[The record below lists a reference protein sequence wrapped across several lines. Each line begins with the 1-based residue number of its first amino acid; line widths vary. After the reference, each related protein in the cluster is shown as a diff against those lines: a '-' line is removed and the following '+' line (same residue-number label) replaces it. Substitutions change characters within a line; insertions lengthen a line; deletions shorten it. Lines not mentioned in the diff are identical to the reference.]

1 LYSDK
6 IGAIIREYVTNA
18 IDAHTEA
25 SIEKPIEITLP
36 TIFSKD
42 FVIRDFGKGLS
53 DKQIVEIF
61 ASYGASTKRQSN
73 AFTGMLGIGSKSAF
87 SYTNSFTV
95 ISRHNGTQTT
105 YQAFI
110 DESNIG
116 TIASI
121 HQQPTNESGLSIHVT
136 VKPNDINQFNQSLIR
151 FFKLINYRPT
161 ILGTDVKLSEPEIT
175 MKGSCWGFVYEPVS
189 HLRRDRH
196 LHVVMG
202 NVTYS
207 TTLEV
212 LSKQLEAVDL
222 KWLEDVRNSNLII
235 YAPIGKVKPSA
246 SRESLE
252 FNEVTKL
259 YIIDTLRI
267 AKSEF
272 AKTLNDRFDKCKSHY
287 EKHCVAYQLTTEFGQ
302 LVPVGIR
309 QWCINIKSDFL
320 AQLDETIKFKEII
333 KSFPYL
339 LDKGNINVMPNTKY
353 IIHDSSQKVTH
364 IANRVNEYF
373 EAISD
378 NTKYI
383 VVLKFQTPEH
393 KQRFTNHPSF
403 IGAEFIDAGTLS
415 FQGAVKTALKS
426 EEAKLYRFVR
436 GANLNIESW
445 RPSENPPANAVYIEI
460 SSFKP
465 KRYEE
470 NICINNA
477 LDYLRSAFGIS
488 IPTIYGVKTADLKK
502 TLQPTWIE
510 LKDYLIQKINEWKND
525 NPDNVR
531 DYELFMEA
539 NTFQKE
545 LVTDFKYL
553 YHLKPHLESYYKRE
567 SNYFHINN
575 CMKTFGV
582 SVFQY
587 NPPEE
592 FERLYERYPFMKA
605 FCCTMSYGDKIRLIK
620 YLDMS

>member
-1 LYSDK
+1 
-6 IGAIIREYVTNA
+6 
-18 IDAHTEA
+18 
-25 SIEKPIEITLP
+25 
-36 TIFSKD
+36 
-42 FVIRDFGKGLS
+42 
-53 DKQIVEIF
+53 
-61 ASYGASTKRQSN
+61 
-73 AFTGMLGIGSKSAF
+73 
-87 SYTNSFTV
+87 
-95 ISRHNGTQTT
+95 
-105 YQAFI
+105 
-110 DESNIG
+110 
-116 TIASI
+116 
-121 HQQPTNESGLSIHVT
+121 
-136 VKPNDINQFNQSLIR
+136 
-151 FFKLINYRPT
+151 LINYRPT

-222 KWLEDVRNSNLII
+222 RWLEDVRNSNLII

-320 AQLDETIKFKEII
+320 AQSDETIKFKEII

-339 LDKGNINVMPNTKY
+339 LEKGNINVMPNTKY

-373 EAISD
+373 KAISD

-445 RPSENPPANAVYIEI
+445 RPSENPPADAVYIEI

-465 KRYEE
+465 KHYEE

-502 TLQPTWIE
+502 TVQPTWIE

-539 NTFQKE
+539 NIFQKE

-582 SVFQY
+582 SVFEY